1 MARSGARYPPREWP
15 SARRCQR
22 CWYFDIA
29 RLHEA
34 ADRSDQARAWYRKV
48 LEETEELVETPLN
61 RILARSR
68 LGGDELAASD

>member
-1 MARSGARYPPREWP
+1 
-15 SARRCQR
+15 
-22 CWYFDIA
+22 
-29 RLHEA
+29 
-34 ADRSDQARAWYRKV
+34 V